1 MPIWVK
7 KANKHQTCEG
17 DYVWNSN
24 RCACECHKDWNM
36 DEYLKYS
43 TCMKILVD
51 DLVVTFDEME
61 DIPESASINPS
72 NGITY

>member
-1 MPIWVK
+1 M
-7 KANKHQTCEG
+7 A
-17 DYVWNSN
+17 
-24 RCACECHKDWNM
+24 
-36 DEYLKYS
+36 EYLKYS

-72 NGITY
+72 NGITYWLVAFVLLAIAHLL

>member
-1 MPIWVK
+1 
-7 KANKHQTCEG
+7 
-17 DYVWNSN
+17 
-24 RCACECHKDWNM
+24 
-36 DEYLKYS
+36 
-43 TCMKILVD
+43 MKILVD

>member
-7 KANKHQTCEG
+7 KANKHHTCEG

-36 DEYLKYS
+36 AEYLKYS